1 MQRKYRLKN
10 TRAFSY
16 IYRKG
21 TAVKS
26 HNMVLMTAPTKYP
39 MQIGLSVS
47 KKVGGAVVRNRVK
60 RLLRVAFGQCL
71 STMDTKFNYVL
82 IARPSIVGR
91 SCLEVCSELKSVLY
105 RAGKI
110 GDTDA

>member
-10 TRAFSY
+10 SRAFSY

-26 HNMVLMTAPTKYP
+26 HNMVLMTVPTKYP

-60 RLLRVAFGQCL
+60 RLLRVAFRQNL
-71 STMDTKFNYVL
+71 SRMDRRFNYVL

-91 SCLEVCSELKSVLY
+91 SCLEVSSELESLLR
-105 RAGKI
+105 RADKI
-110 GDTDA
+110 GDHHA

>member
-1 MQRKYRLKN
+1 MHRKYRLKN
-10 TRAFSY
+10 ARAFSY
-16 IYRKG
+16 IYRRG

-60 RLLRVAFGQCL
+60 RLLRVAFRA
-71 STMDTKFNYVL
+71 SIPDMDRGYNYIV
-82 IARPSIVGR
+82 IARPSIVGL
-91 SCLEVCSELKSVLY
+91 SCSEVCSELRSVLH

-110 GDTDA
+110 GDIHA